1 MAGNTNDEVDLYE
14 TEEGDDTQQTKY
26 ITWPEEEENNNQR
39 PILQPVNGV
48 GTSWKCV
55 DSADGNTW
63 NLMESWGIFGLS
75 DVAWSSN
82 CEIMLES
89 SRRLS
94 WKFLEMSD

>member
-1 MAGNTNDEVDLYE
+1 MDC
-14 TEEGDDTQQTKY
+14 
-26 ITWPEEEENNNQR
+26 
-39 PILQPVNGV
+39 V

-89 SRRLS
+89 SRRLY